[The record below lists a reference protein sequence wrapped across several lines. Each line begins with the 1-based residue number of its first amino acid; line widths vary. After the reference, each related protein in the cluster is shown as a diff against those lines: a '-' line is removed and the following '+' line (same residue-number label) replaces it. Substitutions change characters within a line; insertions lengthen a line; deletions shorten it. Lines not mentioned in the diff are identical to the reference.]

1 MALNDGLRTPHRNEE
16 ADTRTGMNMLPVILG
31 AVVVLALGWFFFGDR
46 LMSNMATRTSHPV
59 TGSPTS
65 GTPTNSNSS
74 NPGTSK
80 QP

>member
-1 MALNDGLRTPHRNEE
+1 MALHDGLKTPHRDGV
-16 ADTRTGMNMLPVILG
+16 ADAPKGKDMLPVILG
-31 AVVVLALGWFFFGDR
+31 VIVVLALGWFFFGDR
-46 LMSNMATRTSHPV
+46 LMSNISPRTSNPV

-65 GTPTNSNSS
+65 GAPANSNTS

>member
-46 LMSNMATRTSHPV
+46 LMSNMTTRTSQPV

-65 GTPTNSNSS
+65 GSS

>member
-1 MALNDGLRTPHRNEE
+1 MALNDGLRPPHRDGV
-16 ADTRTGMNMLPVILG
+16 ADARNGMNMLPVILG
-31 AVVVLALGWFFFGDR
+31 VVVVLALGWFFFGDR
-46 LMSNMATRTSHPV
+46 LMSNMTTRTSHPV

-65 GTPTNSNSS
+65 GAPGNTTSS